1 MKLNFSQIT
10 ILHDKN
16 DSPAGAPA
24 SLLSVMRGAFP
35 EIRYSTPYLPPGL
48 PAQDALD
55 FLTDN
60 YMRMVHRD
68 SLIVGF
74 GRGGLLACALQQ
86 RVPVL
91 RLSAFALNAPV
102 SDGKVAAE
110 MNENFYSRVS
120 VYSSAF
126 KPIKNNCN
134 WASHSSMAYD
144 VPWLANGDAYYPTA
158 YLISAY
164 GRHADMEQEI
174 KLIFPAYQNPDTI
187 LG

>member
-10 ILHDKN
+10 VLHDKN
-16 DSPAGAPA
+16 DSPAGSPA
-24 SLLSVMRGAFP
+24 TLLSIMQGAYP
-35 EIRYSTPYLPPGL
+35 EISYSTPYLPPGIRTE
-48 PAQDALD
+48 DALD

-60 YMRMVHRD
+60 YARMVHRD
-68 SLIVGF
+68 ALLVGF

-91 RLSAFALNAPV
+91 RLSAFAINAPV
-102 SDGKVAAE
+102 RDGTVRAE
-110 MNENFYSRVS
+110 MNQNFYSRVS
-120 VYSSAF
+120 VYSSIYP
-126 KPIKNNCN
+126 PIKGNCE
-134 WASHSSMAYD
+134 WDMHSSMAYD
-144 VPWLANGDAYYPTA
+144 VPWLTKEPAYYPIA

>member
-1 MKLNFSQIT
+1 
-10 ILHDKN
+10 
-16 DSPAGAPA
+16 
-24 SLLSVMRGAFP
+24 
-35 EIRYSTPYLPPGL
+35 
-48 PAQDALD
+48 
-55 FLTDN
+55 
-60 YMRMVHRD
+60 MVHRD

-91 RLSAFALNAPV
+91 RLSAFAINAPV
-102 SDGKVAAE
+102 SEGKVMAE
-110 MNENFYSRVS
+110 MNESFYSRVS
-120 VYSSAF
+120 VYNSGY
-126 KPIKNNCN
+126 KPIKGNCN
-134 WASHSSMAYD
+134 WAAHSSMAYD
-144 VPWLANGDAYYPTA
+144 VPWLAHGDAYYPTA

>member
-1 MKLNFSQIT
+1 M
-10 ILHDKN
+10 
-16 DSPAGAPA
+16 
-24 SLLSVMRGAFP
+24 
-35 EIRYSTPYLPPGL
+35 

-55 FLTDN
+55 FLTDS
-60 YMRMVHRD
+60 YVRMVQRD

-91 RLSAFALNAPV
+91 RLSAFAVNAPV
-102 SDGKVAAE
+102 SEGKVAAV

-120 VYSSAF
+120 VYSSAY
-126 KPIKNNCN
+126 KPIKGNCN
-134 WASHSSMAYD
+134 WGSHASMAYD
-144 VPWLANGDAYYPTA
+144 VPWLKDGNAYYPTA
-158 YLISAY
+158 YLISAF

-174 KLIFPAYQNPDTI
+174 KLIFPAYQDSDTI